1 MLQPKLL
8 FNVTQMSF
16 KAKEIYVGGEA
27 ELGNV
32 ISGVRDLLLF
42 FPLHFADFKI
52 FSFVVFIFSH

>member
-32 ISGVRDLLLF
+32 ISGVRDFPF
-42 FPLHFADFKI
+42 FSRNFADFKI
-52 FSFVVFIFSH
+52 FSFVVFIFLH